1 MRLLRLTASV
11 FLIVEDSVDLAMTD
25 LKPQT
30 SNLKPYWLTFA
41 AAMTSQFPHDEIKPF
56 ASDKAK
62 KQQVEEMFDGIAARY
77 DLMNRL
83 FSAGIDMK
91 WRKKTINLLKKLDP
105 KTILDM
111 ATGTADMAILA
122 CRLLNPEKITGLDLS
137 AEMLEAGRKKIEKEG
152 FVNKIE
158 LLKGD
163 GEAISFPDN
172 SFDAVMV
179 AFGVRNF
186 ENLENGLR
194 EMLRVLKPGGKLVIL
209 EFSKPNRGFKNLYN
223 LYMGIVAPE
232 VARWFRQNKDAY
244 RYLNRSSNA
253 FPDRNDFTAILNSVG
268 FSNTECKPLSFGI
281 CCIYSGRKL

>member
-1 MRLLRLTASV
+1 M
-11 FLIVEDSVDLAMTD
+11 
-25 LKPQT
+25 
-30 SNLKPYWLTFA
+30 N
-41 AAMTSQFPHDEIKPF
+41 SQFPHDEIKPF

-62 KQQVEEMFDGIAARY
+62 KQQVEEMFDSIAVRY
-77 DLMNRL
+77 DQMNRL

-91 WRKKTINLLKKLDP
+91 WRKKTIILLKKIEP

-122 CRLLNPEKITGLDLS
+122 CRLLDPEKVTGLDLS
-137 AEMLEAGRKKIEKEG
+137 AEMLELGRKKVEKEG
-152 FVNKIE
+152 LVSKIE

-163 GEAISFPDN
+163 AEAISFPDN

-186 ENLENGLR
+186 ENLENGLS

-209 EFSKPNRGFKNLYN
+209 EFSKPNWGFKNLYN

-232 VARWFRQNKDAY
+232 VARWFRQNKNAY

-253 FPDRNDFTAILNSVG
+253 FPDRSDFTDILNRVG
-268 FSNTECKPLSFGI
+268 FSNTEYKPLSFGI
-281 CCIYSGRKL
+281 CCIYCGRKL

>member
-1 MRLLRLTASV
+1 MLNRNLNGASQRKHNRITKAGYKNYKLQTIKLL
-11 FLIVEDSVDLAMTD
+11 LAYLRCRM
-25 LKPQT
+25 K
-30 SNLKPYWLTFA
+30 
-41 AAMTSQFPHDEIKPF
+41 SQFPHDEIKPF
-56 ASDKAK
+56 VSDKAK
-62 KQQVEEMFDGIAARY
+62 KQQVEEMFDSIAARY

-91 WRKKTINLLKKLDP
+91 WRKKTIGLLKKLEP
-105 KTILDM
+105 KTVLDM

-122 CRLLNPEKITGLDLS
+122 CRLLDSDKITGLDLS
-137 AEMLEAGRKKIEKEG
+137 AEMLELGRKKVEKEG
-152 FVNKIE
+152 LANKIE
-158 LLKGD
+158 LVKGD

-209 EFSKPNRGFKNLYN
+209 EFSKPNWGFKNLYN
-223 LYMGIVAPE
+223 VYMGIVAPE

-253 FPDRNDFTAILNSVG
+253 FPDRSDFTAILNRVG
-268 FSNTECKPLSFGI
+268 FFNTECKPLSFGI

>member
-1 MRLLRLTASV
+1 MLNRNLNGASQRKHNRITKAGYKNYKLQTIKLL
-11 FLIVEDSVDLAMTD
+11 LAYLRCRM
-25 LKPQT
+25 K
-30 SNLKPYWLTFA
+30 
-41 AAMTSQFPHDEIKPF
+41 SQFPHDEIKPF
-56 ASDKAK
+56 VSDKAK
-62 KQQVEEMFDGIAARY
+62 KQQVEEMFDSIAARY

-91 WRKKTINLLKKLDP
+91 WRKKTIGLLKKLEP
-105 KTILDM
+105 KTVLDM

-122 CRLLNPEKITGLDLS
+122 CRLLDSDKITGLDLS
-137 AEMLEAGRKKIEKEG
+137 AEMLELGRKKVEKEG
-152 FVNKIE
+152 LANKIE
-158 LLKGD
+158 LVKGD

-194 EMLRVLKPGGKLVIL
+194 EMLRVLKPDGKLVIL
-209 EFSKPNRGFKNLYN
+209 EFSKPNWGFKNLYN
-223 LYMGIVAPE
+223 VYMGIVAPE

-253 FPDRNDFTAILNSVG
+253 FPDRSDFTAILNRVG

>member
-1 MRLLRLTASV
+1 
-11 FLIVEDSVDLAMTD
+11 
-25 LKPQT
+25 
-30 SNLKPYWLTFA
+30 
-41 AAMTSQFPHDEIKPF
+41 
-56 ASDKAK
+56 
-62 KQQVEEMFDGIAARY
+62 MFDSIAVRY

-91 WRKKTINLLKKLDP
+91 WRKKTISLLKRIDP
-105 KTILDM
+105 KKILDI

-122 CRLLNPEKITGLDLS
+122 SRILNPEKVVGLDLS
-137 AEMLEAGRKKIEKEG
+137 AEMLELGRKKIEKEG
-152 FVNKIE
+152 LANKIA
-158 LLKGD
+158 LVKGD
-163 GEAISFPDN
+163 AEAINFPDN
-172 SFDAVMV
+172 SFDAVTV

-186 ENLENGLR
+186 ENLENGLK
-194 EMLRVLKPGGKLVIL
+194 ELLRVLKPGGMLVIL

-268 FSNTECKPLSFGI
+268 FSDTECKPLSFGI

>member
-1 MRLLRLTASV
+1 LRSATQEKPNRNTKAGYKNYKLQTIKLL
-11 FLIVEDSVDLAMTD
+11 LAYLRGRM
-25 LKPQT
+25 
-30 SNLKPYWLTFA
+30 N
-41 AAMTSQFPHDEIKPF
+41 SQFPHDEIKPF
-56 ASDKAK
+56 ASEKAK

-83 FSAGIDMK
+83 FSVGIDMK
-91 WRKKTINLLKKLDP
+91 WRKKTIGLLKKLEP
-105 KTILDM
+105 KTVLDM

-137 AEMLEAGRKKIEKEG
+137 VEMLELGRKKIEKEG
-152 FVNKIE
+152 FANKIE
-158 LLKGD
+158 LVKGD
-163 GEAISFPDN
+163 GEAINFPDN

-186 ENLENGLR
+186 EKLENGLF

-209 EFSKPNRGFKNLYN
+209 EFSKPNWGFRNLYN

-253 FPDRNDFTAILNSVG
+253 FPDRNDFTDILNRVG

>member
-1 MRLLRLTASV
+1 MLNRNLNGASQRKHNRITKAGYKNYKLQTIKLL
-11 FLIVEDSVDLAMTD
+11 LAYLRCRM
-25 LKPQT
+25 K
-30 SNLKPYWLTFA
+30 
-41 AAMTSQFPHDEIKPF
+41 SQFPHDEIKPF
-56 ASDKAK
+56 VSDKAK
-62 KQQVEEMFDGIAARY
+62 KQQVEEMFDSIAARY

-91 WRKKTINLLKKLDP
+91 WRKKTIGLLKKLEP
-105 KTILDM
+105 KTVLDM

-122 CRLLNPEKITGLDLS
+122 CRLLNPDKITGLDLS
-137 AEMLEAGRKKIEKEG
+137 AEMLELGRKKVEKEG
-152 FVNKIE
+152 LANKIE
-158 LLKGD
+158 LVKGD

-209 EFSKPNRGFKNLYN
+209 EFSKPNWGFKNLYN
-223 LYMGIVAPE
+223 VYMGIVAPE

-253 FPDRNDFTAILNSVG
+253 FPDRSDFTAILNRVG

>member
-1 MRLLRLTASV
+1 M
-11 FLIVEDSVDLAMTD
+11 
-25 LKPQT
+25 
-30 SNLKPYWLTFA
+30 NN
-41 AAMTSQFPHDEIKPF
+41 QFPHDEIKPF

-62 KQQVEEMFDGIAARY
+62 KQQVEEMFNSIAVRY
-77 DLMNRL
+77 DFMNRL

-91 WRKKTINLLKKLDP
+91 WRKKTISLLKKLEP
-105 KTILDM
+105 KKILDL
-111 ATGTADMAILA
+111 ATGTADMAILS
-122 CRLLNPEKITGLDLS
+122 CRLLNPEKVTGVDLS
-137 AEMLEAGRKKIEKEG
+137 AEMLELGRKKIEKEG
-152 FVNKIE
+152 FANKIE

-163 GEAISFPDN
+163 AEAINFPDN
-172 SFDAVMV
+172 SFDAVTV

-186 ENLENGLR
+186 EHLENGLR

-209 EFSKPNRGFKNLYN
+209 EFSTPNWGFKNLYN

-253 FPDRNDFTAILNSVG
+253 FPDRNDFTTILDSVG